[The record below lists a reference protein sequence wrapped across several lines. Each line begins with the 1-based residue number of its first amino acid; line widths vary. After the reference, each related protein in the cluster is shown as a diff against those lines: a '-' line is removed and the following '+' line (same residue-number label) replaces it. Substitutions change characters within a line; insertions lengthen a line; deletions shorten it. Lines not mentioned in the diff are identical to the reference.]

1 MYTYLVSCE
10 AHSLNIFVLIYP
22 GRNARCKG
30 QQSFH
35 KICICDHVCR
45 HMQLYILT
53 DQTFVLES
61 LVKINHHLEFLLG
74 NCKHELWPKLLIQ
87 SSLIILLAFCICPIK
102 SGPKIVVE
110 NDLNLIVKIV
120 AKDYFPSAFDYLKE
134 RNFRGKKISRI
145 LAKFAKIK
153 SFFDP
158 RKCRFAKINS
168 REIFQ
173 NWWFAKINSRE
184 IFQNWSFAKM
194 NSYKTFQ
201 KLMKH
206 LLD

>member
-1 MYTYLVSCE
+1 MQGSTIVSQNLYLWSC
-10 AHSLNIFVLIYP
+10 V
-22 GRNARCKG
+22 
-30 QQSFH
+30 
-35 KICICDHVCR
+35 
-45 HMQLYILT
+45 
-53 DQTFVLES
+53 S

-153 SFFDP
+153 SLFDP
-158 RKCRFAKINS
+158 RQCRFAKINS
-168 REIFQ
+168 RETFQ
-173 NWWFAKINSRE
+173 TWWFAKINSRE
-184 IFQNWSFAKM
+184 ILQELMKCNYWSFCRLF
-194 NSYKTFQ
+194 Y
-201 KLMKH
+201 H
-206 LLD
+206 LFT